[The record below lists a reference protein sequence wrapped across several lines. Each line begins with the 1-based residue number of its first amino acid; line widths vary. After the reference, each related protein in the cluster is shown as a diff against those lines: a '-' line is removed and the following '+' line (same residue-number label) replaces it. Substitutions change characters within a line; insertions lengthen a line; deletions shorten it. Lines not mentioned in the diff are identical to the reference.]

1 MRKDLAYRARCFVF
15 RESSFLGRE
24 TRDIMPKLYIK
35 TLGCKVNTYDTHALE
50 NQFKALGYDTVDS
63 PELADV
69 SVLNTCSV
77 TANAD
82 REARYLLRRFRREN
96 PEAVVVAT
104 GCYAQTD
111 SQRLVEMDEVDLVF
125 PNQTKDIVAEATHA
139 FVQRQDQDGRAAQ
152 DPKNKL
158 PTHVKAVSGNKQG
171 HFKSSLTMLDGDQ
184 SQTRAFLK
192 IQDGCNGFCTYCLIP
207 YARGASRSV
216 APDEVTREVRRLID
230 AGVKEVV
237 FTGIH
242 LGDYADDLGQKNGF
256 ARLLDELFRWPDMVR
271 VRISSLEPR
280 ELTEDLLKVLAKR
293 PELFC
298 DHFHLPLQSGNDR
311 ILKAMRRSYLSK
323 EYADNVAMARR
334 YFPNANFGAD
344 IIPGFPGE
352 TDEEFE
358 ETLAFVKTVGLNY
371 LHVFPYSKRPN
382 TAAAKMPDHVA
393 PEVVK
398 ARAATLRELGVKLKD
413 EYLRR
418 FMGQETL
425 VLWEA
430 DKDAQGRIKG
440 HSTNY
445 LEVSAPSHV
454 SVVPGTIN
462 RVLIKGFIEDQ
473 RLLGKVLDVEAD
485 IPRSHGASL
494 NFQEASATTH

>member
-1 MRKDLAYRARCFVF
+1 
-15 RESSFLGRE
+15 
-24 TRDIMPKLYIK
+24 MPKLYIK

-50 NQFKALGYDTVDS
+50 NQFKALGYERVET

-77 TANAD
+77 TENAD
-82 REARYLLRRFRREN
+82 KEARYLLRRFRREN
-96 PEAVVVAT
+96 PDTIVVAT

-125 PNQTKDIVAEATHA
+125 PNETKDLVAEATHA
-139 FVQRQDQDGRAAQ
+139 FVQRQATEPARVVLEASA
-152 DPKNKL
+152 KL
-158 PTHVKAVSGNKQG
+158 PSHVKAVSGNRQG
-171 HFKSSLTMLDGDQ
+171 HFKSSLTLLDGDQ

-216 APDEVTREVRRLID
+216 SPQEVTREIRRLIGN
-230 AGVKEVV
+230 GVKEIV

-256 ARLLDELFRWPDMVR
+256 ARLLEEILEWPDMVR

-280 ELTEDLLKVLAKR
+280 ELTEDLLKVLARR

-311 ILKAMRRSYLSK
+311 ILKAMRRSYLTQ
-323 EYADNVAMARR
+323 EYADNVAMARS

-344 IIPGFPGE
+344 IIPGFPSE
-352 TDEEFE
+352 TAEEFD
-358 ETLAFVKTVGLNY
+358 ETMAFIRACGLNY
-371 LHVFPYSKRPN
+371 LHVFPYSQRPN
-382 TAAAKMPDHVA
+382 TAAARFSGHLPAEIIKS
-393 PEVVK
+393 
-398 ARAATLRELGVKLKD
+398 RATALRELGILLKGD
-413 EYLRR
+413 YLRR
-418 FMGQETL
+418 FVGSEAS

-430 DKDAQGRIKG
+430 DQDAQGRTKG

-445 LEVSAPSHV
+445 LEVFAPSHV
-454 SVVPGTIN
+454 KVVPGTIN

-473 RLLGKVLDVEAD
+473 RMLGKVLDLGTTHHD
-485 IPRSHGASL
+485 
-494 NFQEASATTH
+494 ASAIRH

>member
-1 MRKDLAYRARCFVF
+1 
-15 RESSFLGRE
+15 
-24 TRDIMPKLYIK
+24 MPKLYIK

-77 TANAD
+77 TENAD
-82 REARYLLRRFRREN
+82 KEARYLLRRFRREN

-111 SQRLVEMDEVDLVF
+111 SQRLVEMNEVDLVF
-125 PNQTKDIVAEATHA
+125 PNQQKDVVAEATHA
-139 FVQRQDQDGRAAQ
+139 FVQRQEKTGRIISQ
-152 DPKNKL
+152 DPKLKL
-158 PTHVKAVSGNKQG
+158 PTDVKAVSGNKQG

-216 APDEVTREVRRLID
+216 APEEVTREVRRLID

-256 ARLLDELFRWPDMVR
+256 ARLIDELFTWPDMIR
-271 VRISSLEPR
+271 IRISSLEPR
-280 ELTEDLLKVLAKR
+280 ELTEDLLKVLSRR

-311 ILKAMRRSYLSK
+311 ILKAMRRSYLTQ

-334 YFPNANFGAD
+334 YFPHANFGAD

-352 TDEEFE
+352 TEAEFE
-358 ETLAFVKTVGLNY
+358 ETMAFIQKVGLNY

-382 TAAAKMPDHVA
+382 TAAAKFQDHVA
-393 PEVVK
+393 PEIVK
-398 ARAATLRELGVKLKD
+398 ARAASLRELSVKLKD
-413 EYLRR
+413 DYLRR
-418 FMGQETL
+418 FVGTETL

-430 DKDAQGRIKG
+430 DKDANGRIKG

-454 SVVPGTIN
+454 TVVPGTIN

-473 RLLGKVLDVEAD
+473 RLLGKVLDAD
-485 IPRSHGASL
+485 LAAASSL
-494 NFQEASATTH
+494 AKNLISQEASATTH

>member
-1 MRKDLAYRARCFVF
+1 
-15 RESSFLGRE
+15 
-24 TRDIMPKLYIK
+24 MPKLYIK

-50 NQFKALGYDTVDS
+50 NQFKALGYDTVETPD
-63 PELADV
+63 LADV

-77 TANAD
+77 TENAD
-82 REARYLLRRFRREN
+82 KEARYLLRRFRREN
-96 PEAVVVAT
+96 PGAIVVAT

-125 PNQTKDIVAEATHA
+125 PNETKDIVAEATHA
-139 FVQRQDQDGRAAQ
+139 FVQRQALEPSRIVLDAKG
-152 DPKNKL
+152 KL
-158 PTHVKAVSGNKQG
+158 PSHIKAVSGNKQG

-216 APDEVTREVRRLID
+216 SPSEVTREVRRLIE

-256 ARLLDELFRWPDMVR
+256 ARLLEELFSWPDMVR

-280 ELTEDLLKVLAKR
+280 ELTEALLKVLATR

-311 ILKAMRRSYLSK
+311 ILKAMRRSYLTK

-334 YFPNANFGAD
+334 YFPSANFGAD

-352 TDEEFE
+352 TEAEFE
-358 ETLAFVKTVGLNY
+358 ETVAFIKACGLNY

-382 TAAAKMPDHVA
+382 TAAAKYPDHVPA
-393 PEVVK
+393 DVVK
-398 ARAATLRELGVKLKD
+398 ARAATLRALGTELKD
-413 EYLRR
+413 DYLRR
-418 FMGQETL
+418 FVGKEAL

-430 DKDAQGRIKG
+430 DKDAQGRTKG

-454 SVVPGTIN
+454 TALPGTID

-473 RLLGKVLDVEAD
+473 RMLGK
-485 IPRSHGASL
+485 IL
-494 NFQEASATTH
+494 NRPTLETPLYEASATIH